1 MRLWYTMAA
10 LLAGCSQ
17 EVAPPTGNGPPPDPV
32 IAVDRDPLIVAST
45 VGTRTTFTLQVID
58 RGQGALQ
65 IDVLRIAATFDGG
78 LPAQIDGGGV
88 FDQPV
93 ITVDGGASDALPVSL
108 QGTPAFV
115 SFDYQPKNG
124 GATRLKLF
132 IGSNDPANPQL
143 GLSLTGCGVWPD
155 GGSDTTACTCTDGGC

>member
-1 MRLWYTMAA
+1 MAA

-17 EVAPPTGNGPPPDPV
+17 DVPPPPSGGPPPQPV

-45 VGTRTTFTLQVID
+45 VGTRTTFSMQVID

-65 IDVLRIAATFDGG
+65 IDVLRISDTFDGG
-78 LPAQIDGGGV
+78 LPSQIDGGGV

-93 ITVDGGASDALPVSL
+93 ITVDGGPPAALPVAV

-115 SFDYQPKNG
+115 RFDYQPKNG

-143 GLSLTGCGVWPD
+143 ALPLTGCGVWPD
-155 GGSDTTACTCTDGGC
+155 GGTDTTACSCTDGGC